1 MSRFTPCLV
10 VFVLALCFSS
20 CTPAFQIPAQVTP
33 REDREGCDPEQL
45 RQDLAY
51 YEEKAGTSPGER
63 ANCLIRLA
71 RLSFILGELSPKG
84 EKTAYFTK
92 GKQYAET
99 LIREQPDW
107 TEGHYWLGLNLC
119 GLAEEAGPKRGLRL
133 VPQIIA
139 AMERALEVD
148 PVYDQAGAH
157 RVLGR
162 VYYECPAWPLSVGDL
177 HKSLRHLSAA
187 TAIAPENSTNHLFLA
202 ETLLK
207 LGKKTDAR
215 QELEK
220 VLKATRHALCPKE
233 LEEDRRQA
241 LRLLKENHWTV
252 AADLLESAGHESKP
266 PPPDTWKQ

>member
-1 MSRFTPCLV
+1 M
-10 VFVLALCFSS
+10 
-20 CTPAFQIPAQVTP
+20 
-33 REDREGCDPEQL
+33 EREGCDPEQL

-51 YEEKAGTSPGER
+51 YEQKAATSPGER
-63 ANCLIRLA
+63 ANCLIHLA
-71 RLSFILGELSPKG
+71 RICFILGELSPKG
-84 EKTAYFTK
+84 EKDAYFAK

-99 LIREQPDW
+99 LIREQPEW

-133 VPQIIA
+133 VPEIIA

-148 PVYDQAGAH
+148 QVYDQAGAH

-177 HKSLRHLSAA
+177 NKSLRHLSAA
-187 TAIAPENSTNHLFLA
+187 AAICPENSTNHLFLA

-207 LGKKTDAR
+207 LGKKTEAR

-220 VLKATRHALCPKE
+220 VLKATRHAVCPKE

-241 LRLLKENHWTV
+241 LKLLKENHWTV
-252 AADLLESAGHESKP
+252 AADLLEPVSKGLNP
-266 PPPDTWKQ
+266 PPPDPRKR